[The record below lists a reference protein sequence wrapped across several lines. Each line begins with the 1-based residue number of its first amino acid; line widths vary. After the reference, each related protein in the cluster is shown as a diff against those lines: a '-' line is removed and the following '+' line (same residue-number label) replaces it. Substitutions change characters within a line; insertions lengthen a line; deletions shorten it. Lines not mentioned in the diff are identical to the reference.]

1 MRAFSV
7 QEKVVII
14 KFQWQSKGN
23 FDETQHGILIELG
36 AKLNKSENEKRTQ
49 KSIQLKR
56 LNAKIARTPKCGIF
70 LKECVAKNC
79 SIWSA
84 GCSENL

>member
-7 QEKVVII
+7 KEKAVI
-14 KFQWQSKGN
+14 KNFKGSQK
-23 FDETQHGILIELG
+23 EISMKHGLG
-36 AKLNKSENEKRTQ
+36 AKLNKSENEKRTR

-56 LNAKIARTPKCGIF
+56 FNAKIARTPKCGKF
-70 LKECVAKNC
+70 KRVWQNC
-79 SIWSA
+79 SIRSA